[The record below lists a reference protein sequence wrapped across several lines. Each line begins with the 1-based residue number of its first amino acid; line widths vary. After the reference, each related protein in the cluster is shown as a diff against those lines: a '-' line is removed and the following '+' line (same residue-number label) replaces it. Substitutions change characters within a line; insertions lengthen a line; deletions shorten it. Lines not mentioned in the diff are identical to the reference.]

1 MIMVPNTLIISAF
14 GPYRNSTKI
23 DFEQFK
29 QDGLFLIT
37 GPTGSGKTMIFDA
50 ITFALYGVSSGSER
64 SSEHFRCD
72 SADISVAT
80 YVELDFLLH
89 NDHYI
94 IRRSPKYFIEG
105 RKTPKMPTAILTLPN
120 KKIVDGL
127 KEVNAKIKEI
137 LGIDEK
143 QFKQIAMIAQGEF
156 TKLIYAGSEE
166 REKVLRN
173 LFKTNDLVYLEEQL
187 KEKVK
192 EYRNKYDLLFSQRN
206 LLEASLELNDQEL
219 DYQTYLN
226 ELKIKLSSDELV
238 YQNMDNEYNQ
248 VSQQLNITNLNNQRI
263 KQLESLQA
271 KLENYLN
278 NQEYY
283 HSLKET
289 ILLLK
294 KALEIQKDYQEVK
307 KIQSKIDELLI
318 LNGHN
323 KEKLSC
329 TEQELNYVKADY
341 LKIDEYQNKRNN
353 LLLQLQKNKELKET
367 FKDFQKDL
375 ANQTNLIKQI
385 KRIKSKLVGLEDKQH
400 KYQKLIESDS
410 SSISK
415 LDKLK
420 SDYELINQEYQKVHH
435 HKLELHKLSD
445 DYDKLLLAEDQG
457 YDLKDEYQKLED
469 IYLKEKHHYDSIEHH
484 YRLSQAGILARDL
497 KDDQPCPVCGS
508 YQHPRLANLDKDI
521 IYQEDLKKA
530 KQDFD
535 KCCEQR
541 NELYRVLILKQQ
553 EISILKTQLEND
565 SKRLNI
571 NEELDKEVFIKVLGT
586 VNIEENILLKQA
598 KELDNE
604 IIYLNKLKTTL
615 DNHCKDLELVEKE
628 IADYNYTLNNYNDQL
643 NQLMGKIKPLEYLK
657 QLTELQID
665 QKIYDNEKELKDL
678 ELLIV
683 KIENDYRDLKEKT
696 IQIETNVE
704 LISKQ
709 LVEEQNNYQ
718 DKLKVYLD
726 KLGQSFSD
734 EKTFIDLLTQI
745 NMINE
750 KEKEYNDYL
759 IVTATLHNQI
769 SELKEELADIKY
781 VDISIL
787 KESTKKL
794 KIELEELQDSLN
806 KQKAKLITVTNTI
819 NNIREI
825 DEQLNDSYDIY
836 QQYLDLS
843 EITTGKNEYR
853 ISFERYVLAAYF
865 ENILAYS
872 NILLKRMS
880 LGRYQLYRRDNRSK
894 GSAKQGLELDV
905 LDLESGMLR
914 DVKTLSGGESFK
926 AALSL
931 ALGLSKMI
939 QSFAGGIELNTLF
952 IDEGFGSLDS
962 QSLDQAI
969 YCLMDIQQDGKL
981 IGIISHVS
989 ELKERIDHKIVL
1001 SRVNKET
1008 YISIE

>member
-1 MIMVPNTLIISAF
+1 MVPNTLIISAF
-14 GPYRNSTKI
+14 GPYRNTIKI

-105 RKTPKMPTAILTLPN
+105 RKTPKMPTATLTLPN

-226 ELKIKLSSDELV
+226 ELKTKLSSDELV

-469 IYLKEKHHYDSIEHH
+469 IYLKEKHHYDSIEHR

-497 KDDQPCPVCGS
+497 KDNQPCPVCGS

-541 NELYRVLILKQQ
+541 NELYRALILKQQ

-643 NQLMGKIKPLEYLK
+643 NQFMGKIKPLEYLK

-718 DKLKVYLD
+718 DKLKVYLN

-734 EKTFIDLLTQI
+734 EKTFINLLPQI
-745 NMINE
+745 NMVNK

-759 IVTATLHNQI
+759 IVTATLQNQI

-825 DEQLNDSYDIY
+825 DKQLNDSYDIY

-894 GSAKQGLELDV
+894 GSSKQGLELDV

-969 YCLMDIQQDGKL
+969 DCLMDIQQDGKL

-989 ELKERIDHKIVL
+989 ELKERIDHRIVL

>member
-1 MIMVPNTLIISAF
+1 MMPNTLIISAF
-14 GPYRNSTKI
+14 GPYRNTIKI
-23 DFEQFK
+23 DFAQFK

-64 SSEHFRCD
+64 SSEQFRCD
-72 SADISVAT
+72 SADTNIAT

-89 NDHYI
+89 NEHYI
-94 IRRSPKYFIEG
+94 IKRSPKYFIEG
-105 RKTPKMPTAILTLPN
+105 RKTPKMPTAILILPN
-120 KKIVDGL
+120 GKIVDGV
-127 KEVNAKIKEI
+127 KEVNFKIKEI

-173 LFKTNDLVYLEEQL
+173 LFKTNNLVYLEEQL

-206 LLEASLELNDQEL
+206 LLKASLELNDQEL
-219 DYQTYLN
+219 NYHTYLDQ
-226 ELKIKLSSDELV
+226 LKIQLSNNESA
-238 YQNMDNEYNQ
+238 YQAMYNEYNQ
-248 VSQQLNITNLNNQRI
+248 VNQQLNITILNNQRI
-263 KQLESLQA
+263 EQLENLQI
-271 KLENYLN
+271 KLNNYLN
-278 NQEYY
+278 NEDYY
-283 HSLKET
+283 NTLKEN

-294 KALEIQKDYQEVK
+294 KASKIQKDYLEIK
-307 KIQSKIDELLI
+307 KSQSKIDELQKI
-318 LNGHN
+318 NKHN
-323 KEKLSC
+323 IETLSC
-329 TEQELNYVKADY
+329 EKKELSNVRIEY
-341 LKIDEYQNKRNN
+341 LKINEYQDKRNN
-353 LLLQLQKNKELKET
+353 LLLQLQKNKELKQT

-375 ANQTNLIKQI
+375 INQTSLIKQI
-385 KRIKSKLVGLEDKQH
+385 KRIKSKLIGLEDKQH
-400 KYQKLIESDS
+400 KYQKLIDSDS

-420 SDYELINQEYQKVHH
+420 SDYELVNQEYQKLHH
-435 HKLELHKLSD
+435 HKLELHQLSE

-469 IYLKEKHHYDSIEHH
+469 IYLKEKHRYDLIEHR

-508 YQHPRLANLDKDI
+508 FNHPHLANLDKDI

-541 NELYRVLILKQQ
+541 NDLYRALILKQQ
-553 EISILKTQLEND
+553 EISILKAQLEID

-586 VNIEENILLKQA
+586 VNIEEDILLKQA

-615 DNHCKDLELVEKE
+615 DNHRKDLELVENK
-628 IADYNYTLNNYNDQL
+628 IVGYNDTLNSYNDQL
-643 NQLMGKIKPLEYLK
+643 NQLMGKIEPLEYLK
-657 QLTELQID
+657 QLTELQIN
-665 QKIYDNEKELKDL
+665 QKILDTEKELKDL
-678 ELLIV
+678 ESLII
-683 KIENDYRDLKEKT
+683 KIENNYRNLKERT

-704 LISKQ
+704 LISNQ
-709 LVEEQNNYQ
+709 LKEEQDNYQ
-718 DKLKVYLD
+718 DKLAIYLD
-726 KLGQSFSD
+726 KLKQSFSD
-734 EKTFIDLLTQI
+734 EKTFINLLPQI
-745 NMINE
+745 NMIDE

-759 IVTATLHNQI
+759 ITFTTLQNQI
-769 SELKEELADIKY
+769 SELKEELSDIKY
-781 VDISIL
+781 VDISTL
-787 KESTKKL
+787 KETAKKL
-794 KIELEELQDSLN
+794 KTELEDLQDSLN
-806 KQKAKLITVTNTI
+806 KQKSKFITVTNTI
-819 NNIREI
+819 NNIEEI
-825 DEQLNDSYDIY
+825 DKQLNDSYDIY

-843 EITTGKNEYR
+843 EITSGKNDYR

-880 LGRYQLYRRDNRSK
+880 QGRYQLYRRDNRSK
-894 GSAKQGLELDV
+894 GAGKQGLELDV
-905 LDLESGMLR
+905 LDLESGMFR

-969 YCLMDIQQDGKL
+969 DCLIDIQQDGKL

-989 ELKERIDHKIVL
+989 ELKERIDHKILL

>member
-1 MIMVPNTLIISAF
+1 MVPNTLIISAF
-14 GPYRNSTKI
+14 GPYRNTIKI

-127 KEVNAKIKEI
+127 KEVNAKINEI

-541 NELYRVLILKQQ
+541 NELYRALILKQQ

-969 YCLMDIQQDGKL
+969 DCLMDIQQDGKL

>member
-1 MIMVPNTLIISAF
+1 MVPNTLIISAF
-14 GPYRNSTKI
+14 GPYRNTIKI
-23 DFEQFK
+23 DFELFK

-64 SSEHFRCD
+64 SSEQFRSD
-72 SADISVAT
+72 NADIDVVT
-80 YVELDFLLH
+80 FVELDFSLH
-89 NDHYI
+89 NEHYI
-94 IRRSPKYFIEG
+94 IKRSPKYLIEG

-120 KKIVDGL
+120 GKIIDGV
-127 KEVNAKIKEI
+127 KEVNTKIKEV

-173 LFKTNDLVYLEEQL
+173 LFKTNNLVYLEEQL

-192 EYRNKYDLLFSQRN
+192 EYRNKYDLLFNQRN
-206 LLEASLELNDQEL
+206 LLETSLNLSDQEIN
-219 DYQTYLN
+219 YQTYLRK
-226 ELKIKLSSDELV
+226 LKTQISNNELV
-238 YQNMDNEYNQ
+238 YQDKYQEYNQ
-248 VSQQLNITNLNNQRI
+248 ANQQLNITVLNNQRI
-263 KQLESLQA
+263 EQLENFQL
-271 KLENYLN
+271 KLDNYLN
-278 NQEYY
+278 NEKYY
-283 HSLKET
+283 HNLKEN
-289 ILLLK
+289 ILLMK
-294 KALEIQKDYQEVK
+294 KALKIQKDYLEVK
-307 KIQSKIDELLI
+307 KSQSRIDELLI
-318 LNGHN
+318 LNNHN
-323 KEKLSC
+323 KESLSC
-329 TEQELNYVKADY
+329 FKQELTNVRIEYQK
-341 LKIDEYQNKRNN
+341 LNEYQNKRNN
-353 LLLQLQKNKELKET
+353 LLLELQKNKELKQD
-367 FKDFQKDL
+367 FKDLQKYL
-375 ANQTNLIKQI
+375 TNQTRLIKQI
-385 KRIKSKLVGLEDKQH
+385 KRIKSKLVGLEDKRH
-400 KYQKLIESDS
+400 KYQKLIDSDS
-410 SSISK
+410 CSIAK

-420 SDYELINQEYQKVHH
+420 SDYELVNQEYQKLHR
-435 HKLELHKLSD
+435 HKLELHQLSEN
-445 DYDKLLLAEDQG
+445 YDKLLLAEDQG

-469 IYLKEKHHYDSIEHH
+469 IYLKEKHNYDLIEHR

-497 KDDQPCPVCGS
+497 KDEQPCPVCGS
-508 YQHPRLANLDKDI
+508 YKHPHLANLDKDI

-535 KCCEQR
+535 KCCQQR
-541 NELYRVLILKQQ
+541 NDLYQALILKQQ
-553 EISILKTQLEND
+553 EISILKNQLEMD
-565 SKRLNI
+565 SKRLEI
-571 NEELDKEVFIKVLGT
+571 NEELGKQLFIKVLGT

-615 DNHCKDLELVEKE
+615 DNHYKDLQIVENE
-628 IADYNYTLNNYNDQL
+628 IADYNQELNSYNDQL
-643 NQLMGKIKPLEYLK
+643 NQLMGKIEPLEYLK
-657 QLTELQID
+657 QSTELQIN
-665 QKIYDNEKELKDL
+665 QKISDNEKELKDL
-678 ELLIV
+678 ESLIL
-683 KIENDYRDLKEKT
+683 KIENDYRNLKEKT

-709 LVEEQNNYQ
+709 LKEEQNNYQ
-718 DKLKVYLD
+718 DKLKIYLD
-726 KLGQSFSD
+726 KLKKSFIDENTFIGLLTNINTLD
-734 EKTFIDLLTQI
+734 EKET
-745 NMINE
+745 
-750 KEKEYNDYL
+750 EYNNYL
-759 IVTATLHNQI
+759 ITKVTLQNQI
-769 SELKEELADIKY
+769 KELKEELSDIKY
-781 VDISIL
+781 IDITVL
-787 KESTKKL
+787 KESTQKL
-794 KIELEELQDSLN
+794 KSELKDLQDSLN
-806 KQKAKLITVTNTI
+806 KQKAKFITVTNTI
-819 NNIREI
+819 NNIEEI
-825 DEQLNDSYDIY
+825 DKQLNDSYEIY

-843 EITTGKNEYR
+843 EITSGKNEYR

-894 GSAKQGLELDV
+894 GAGKQGLELDV
-905 LDLESGMLR
+905 LDLESGMFR

-969 YCLMDIQQDGKL
+969 DCLIDIQQDGKL

-989 ELKERIDHKIVL
+989 ELKERIEHKIVL
-1001 SRVNKET
+1001 SRINKET

>member
-1 MIMVPNTLIISAF
+1 MH
-14 GPYRNSTKI
+14 
-23 DFEQFK
+23 Q
-29 QDGLFLIT
+29 
-37 GPTGSGKTMIFDA
+37 
-50 ITFALYGVSSGSER
+50 
-64 SSEHFRCD
+64 
-72 SADISVAT
+72 
-80 YVELDFLLH
+80 
-89 NDHYI
+89 
-94 IRRSPKYFIEG
+94 
-105 RKTPKMPTAILTLPN
+105 
-120 KKIVDGL
+120 
-127 KEVNAKIKEI
+127 
-137 LGIDEK
+137 
-143 QFKQIAMIAQGEF
+143 
-156 TKLIYAGSEE
+156 
-166 REKVLRN
+166 
-173 LFKTNDLVYLEEQL
+173 
-187 KEKVK
+187 
-192 EYRNKYDLLFSQRN
+192 
-206 LLEASLELNDQEL
+206 
-219 DYQTYLN
+219 
-226 ELKIKLSSDELV
+226 
-238 YQNMDNEYNQ
+238 
-248 VSQQLNITNLNNQRI
+248 
-263 KQLESLQA
+263 
-271 KLENYLN
+271 
-278 NQEYY
+278 
-283 HSLKET
+283 
-289 ILLLK
+289 
-294 KALEIQKDYQEVK
+294 
-307 KIQSKIDELLI
+307 
-318 LNGHN
+318 
-323 KEKLSC
+323 
-329 TEQELNYVKADY
+329 
-341 LKIDEYQNKRNN
+341 
-353 LLLQLQKNKELKET
+353 
-367 FKDFQKDL
+367 
-375 ANQTNLIKQI
+375 
-385 KRIKSKLVGLEDKQH
+385 
-400 KYQKLIESDS
+400 
-410 SSISK
+410 
-415 LDKLK
+415 
-420 SDYELINQEYQKVHH
+420 

-469 IYLKEKHHYDSIEHH
+469 IYLKEKHHYDSIEHR

-497 KDDQPCPVCGS
+497 KDNQPCPVCGS

-541 NELYRVLILKQQ
+541 NELYRALILKQQ

-586 VNIEENILLKQA
+586 VNIEENILLKKA

-604 IIYLNKLKTTL
+604 IIYLNKLKITL

-665 QKIYDNEKELKDL
+665 QKIYNNEKELKDL

-734 EKTFIDLLTQI
+734 EKTFINLLPQI
-745 NMINE
+745 NMVNE

-759 IVTATLHNQI
+759 IVTATLQNQI

-794 KIELEELQDSLN
+794 KVELEELQDSLN

-825 DEQLNDSYDIY
+825 DKQLNDSYDIY
-836 QQYLDLS
+836 QQS

-969 YCLMDIQQDGKL
+969 DCLMDIQQDGKL

-989 ELKERIDHKIVL
+989 ELKERIDHRIVL

>member
-1 MIMVPNTLIISAF
+1 MVPNTLIISAF
-14 GPYRNSTKI
+14 GPYHNTIKI

-64 SSEHFRCD
+64 SSEQFRCD
-72 SADISVAT
+72 SADINTTT

-94 IRRSPKYFIEG
+94 IKRSPKYLIEG

-120 KKIVDGL
+120 GKIVDGV
-127 KEVNAKIKEI
+127 KEVNSKIKEI

-156 TKLIYAGSEE
+156 TKLIYAGSED

-173 LFKTNDLVYLEEQL
+173 LFKTNNLVYLEEQL

-206 LLEASLELNDQEL
+206 LLEAGLGLNNQEL
-219 DYQTYLN
+219 SYQSYLN
-226 ELKIKLSSDELV
+226 ELKTQLSNDELV
-238 YQNMDNEYNQ
+238 YQNMYNKYNQ
-248 VSQQLNITNLNNQRI
+248 VNQQLNITNLNNQRI
-263 KQLESLQA
+263 EQLDNLQA
-271 KLENYLN
+271 KLDNYLN
-278 NQEYY
+278 NEEYY
-283 HSLKET
+283 CSLKEN
-289 ILLLK
+289 ICLLK
-294 KALEIQKDYQEVK
+294 KALKIQKDYLEVK
-307 KIQSKIDELLI
+307 KSLNKIDKLLI
-318 LNGHN
+318 LNKRN
-323 KEKLSC
+323 KETLSC
-329 TEQELNYVKADY
+329 EKQELSNIKIKY

-353 LLLQLQKNKELKET
+353 LLLQLQKNKELKQI
-367 FKDFQKDL
+367 FKDYQKDL
-375 ANQTNLIKQI
+375 INQTNLIKQI

-400 KYQKLIESDS
+400 KYQKLIDSDS
-410 SSISK
+410 CSISK

-420 SDYELINQEYQKVHH
+420 SDYELVNQEYQKLHR
-435 HKLELHKLSD
+435 HKLELHQLSE

-469 IYLKEKHHYDSIEHH
+469 IYLKEKHHYDLIEHH

-508 YQHPRLANLDKDI
+508 LKHPHLANLDKDI

-530 KQDFD
+530 KQEFD
-535 KCCEQR
+535 KYSEQR
-541 NELYRVLILKQQ
+541 NDLYRTLILKQQ

-571 NEELDKEVFIKVLGT
+571 NEELDKEVFIKVLGS
-586 VNIEENILLKQA
+586 VNIEEDILLKQA

-615 DNHCKDLELVEKE
+615 DNHHKDLELVENE
-628 IADYNYTLNNYNDQL
+628 ITDYNHKLNNYNDQL

-665 QKIYDNEKELKDL
+665 QKIFDNEKELKDL
-678 ELLIV
+678 EALIT
-683 KIENDYRDLKEKT
+683 KIENDYRNLKEKI

-709 LVEEQNNYQ
+709 LIEEQNNYQ
-718 DKLKVYLD
+718 DKLKIYLD
-726 KLGQSFSD
+726 KLKESFND
-734 EKTFIDLLTQI
+734 EKIFIDLLPQI
-745 NMINE
+745 NMIDE

-759 IVTATLHNQI
+759 IATVTLQNQI
-769 SELKEELADIKY
+769 NELKDELSDIKY

-787 KESTKKL
+787 KDSANKL
-794 KIELEELQDSLN
+794 KVELDKLQDSLN
-806 KQKAKLITVTNTI
+806 KQKAKLITAINTI
-819 NNIREI
+819 NNIDEI
-825 DEQLNDSYDIY
+825 DKQLNDSYDIY

-843 EITTGKNEYR
+843 EMTTGKNEYR

-894 GSAKQGLELDV
+894 GSGKQGLELDV
-905 LDLESGMLR
+905 LDLESGMFR

-969 YCLMDIQQDGKL
+969 DCLIDIQKDGKL

>member
-1 MIMVPNTLIISAF
+1 M
-14 GPYRNSTKI
+14 
-23 DFEQFK
+23 
-29 QDGLFLIT
+29 
-37 GPTGSGKTMIFDA
+37 
-50 ITFALYGVSSGSER
+50 
-64 SSEHFRCD
+64 
-72 SADISVAT
+72 
-80 YVELDFLLH
+80 
-89 NDHYI
+89 
-94 IRRSPKYFIEG
+94 
-105 RKTPKMPTAILTLPN
+105 
-120 KKIVDGL
+120 
-127 KEVNAKIKEI
+127 
-137 LGIDEK
+137 
-143 QFKQIAMIAQGEF
+143 
-156 TKLIYAGSEE
+156 
-166 REKVLRN
+166 
-173 LFKTNDLVYLEEQL
+173 
-187 KEKVK
+187 
-192 EYRNKYDLLFSQRN
+192 
-206 LLEASLELNDQEL
+206 
-219 DYQTYLN
+219 
-226 ELKIKLSSDELV
+226 
-238 YQNMDNEYNQ
+238 
-248 VSQQLNITNLNNQRI
+248 
-263 KQLESLQA
+263 
-271 KLENYLN
+271 
-278 NQEYY
+278 
-283 HSLKET
+283 
-289 ILLLK
+289 
-294 KALEIQKDYQEVK
+294 
-307 KIQSKIDELLI
+307 
-318 LNGHN
+318 
-323 KEKLSC
+323 
-329 TEQELNYVKADY
+329 
-341 LKIDEYQNKRNN
+341 
-353 LLLQLQKNKELKET
+353 
-367 FKDFQKDL
+367 
-375 ANQTNLIKQI
+375 
-385 KRIKSKLVGLEDKQH
+385 
-400 KYQKLIESDS
+400 
-410 SSISK
+410 
-415 LDKLK
+415 
-420 SDYELINQEYQKVHH
+420 HH

-457 YDLKDEYQKLED
+457 
-469 IYLKEKHHYDSIEHH
+469 YDSIEHH

-541 NELYRVLILKQQ
+541 NELYRALILKQQ

-969 YCLMDIQQDGKL
+969 DCLMDIQQDGKL